1 MHMMLSYSK
10 SECEQN
16 IFLFTGKKN
25 EFDLF
30 ICEEK
35 REICYTLNKT
45 RVKTGYQTIDV
56 FENIKKHAS
65 VSV

>member
-1 MHMMLSYSK
+1 MMLSYSK

-16 IFLFTGKKN
+16 IFLFTKIKKMN
-25 EFDLF
+25 FDLF

>member
-1 MHMMLSYSK
+1 M
-10 SECEQN
+10 N
-16 IFLFTGKKN
+16 
-25 EFDLF
+25 FDLF
-30 ICEEK
+30 FCEEK
-35 REICYTLNKT
+35 REVCYTLNKT